1 MQKDL
6 TASQN
11 DYARFLP
18 ALSGFY
24 ATYVGKQRYDEY
36 VDKSRIPSNFTHG
49 VESLNYL
56 NKTEGQFQYQ
66 WTLYSAGHAE
76 LDVKSIFVHKSYTP
90 DFIMGSMIVEAKGRF
105 TSVDRTKMAQ
115 VVKENPNLDIRM
127 LFMRDQWCTKT
138 KKQKYSDWCDTHNIK
153 FAFGISL
160 PKEWLKEL
168 R

>member
-1 MQKDL
+1 MNKYRSRYEANIAKDL
-6 TASQN
+6 KSKGIEFEYETVKVN
-11 DYARFLP
+11 YYLKKK
-18 ALSGFY
+18 
-24 ATYVGKQRYDEY
+24 GKCENCD
-36 VDKSRIPSNFTHG
+36 S
-49 VESLNYL
+49 
-56 NKTEGQFQYQ
+56 
-66 WTLYSAGHAE
+66 
-76 LDVKSIFVHKSYTP
+76 VKSIFVHKSYTP
-90 DFIMGSMIVEAKGRF
+90 DFIISSMIVEAKGRF

>member
-1 MQKDL
+1 MNKYRSRYEANIAKYL
-6 TASQN
+6 KSKGIKFEYETVRVSYYLKKRGKCQN
-11 DYARFLP
+11 CD
-18 ALSGFY
+18 S
-24 ATYVGKQRYDEY
+24 
-36 VDKSRIPSNFTHG
+36 
-49 VESLNYL
+49 
-56 NKTEGQFQYQ
+56 
-66 WTLYSAGHAE
+66 
-76 LDVKSIFVHKSYTP
+76 VKRIFVHKTYTP

-127 LFMRDQWCTKT
+127 LFMRDQWCTKS
-138 KKQKYSDWCDTHNIK
+138 KSKKYSDWCNTHNIK